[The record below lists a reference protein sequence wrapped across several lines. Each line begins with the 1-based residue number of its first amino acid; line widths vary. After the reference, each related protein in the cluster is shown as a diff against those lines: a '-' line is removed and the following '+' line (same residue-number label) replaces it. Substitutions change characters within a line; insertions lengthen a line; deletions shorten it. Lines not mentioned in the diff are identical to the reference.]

1 MPRVSIGMPVYNG
14 ERFLAE
20 AIESILAQTFTD
32 FELIIS
38 DNGST
43 DSTPAICER
52 YARLDSRIRYY
63 RNEVNLGA
71 APNFNRAFHLAQ
83 GEYFK
88 WAAHDDICLPQ
99 YLERCVETLDADA
112 QAVLCYPRTWGI
124 NADGTRDEQF
134 TARLDTS
141 SLRVESPRPHLRFS
155 DMIHRYH
162 LCHQVFGLFRRQVL
176 ARTPLIQPY
185 TGSDRVLLAV
195 VALYGTL
202 REYPEYLFLNR
213 NHDRRSVSRPRRE
226 RAQWFDTRR
235 SRVDMYTWRTLYEYC
250 RGVMQ
255 APLSACERGRCLMSV
270 AWLAV
275 KSLRTLASE
284 IKWYV
289 SEHMRPQKPAAG
301 SSGTDQ
307 ATHEAQAAVKP
318 DDATVTQA
326 SSR

>member
-202 REYPEYLFLNR
+202 R
-213 NHDRRSVSRPRRE
+213 
-226 RAQWFDTRR
+226 
-235 SRVDMYTWRTLYEYC
+235 
-250 RGVMQ
+250 
-255 APLSACERGRCLMSV
+255 
-270 AWLAV
+270 
-275 KSLRTLASE
+275 
-284 IKWYV
+284 
-289 SEHMRPQKPAAG
+289 
-301 SSGTDQ
+301 
-307 ATHEAQAAVKP
+307 
-318 DDATVTQA
+318 
-326 SSR
+326 